1 MVRLRPYQEKWLERI
16 LSARGKVLVV
26 GATGSGKT
34 VVAAA
39 LMNRLASEG
48 KRVLFVAHRRELVT
62 QCIAR
67 LEESGCRGM
76 GAVMSGVQSEP
87 WKPIQVASL
96 LSLKC
101 GAMSGFDVVVIDEAH
116 RATAKTYGRVLNANR
131 GAQIYGLT
139 ATPKRLDGRSLGDVF
154 EVIVES
160 DPVSELIRIGAISKP
175 EIWSVHPQDLA
186 DVAIKNGDFSRA
198 ELSEKVRR
206 VVVFGDVIAHWRLHA
221 RNLRTVV
228 YCVDINHAQVTY
240 EAFCAEGI
248 RAALV
253 TNQTPTRQREQ
264 TLERVKAGDVQVIVN
279 VELLTEGWDVPA
291 LDCAL
296 LLRPT
301 LSETLL
307 LQMCGRVM
315 RGGKAKRPKI
325 LDHAGNF
332 TRNGHRPPWEDRV
345 WTLAESTR
353 KWNPKS
359 RKGMQTQQ
367 CPQCG
372 NVVAPNAAQCWGC
385 ERPFEV
391 YTVVETNSSV
401 VLQPLPLSKRDLAK
415 QWLIA
420 GKSYRWIAY
429 ALKIDLLEV
438 NAIADELAFADAKF
452 ATKRSQH
459 LSIVDRV
466 RSGENIGTVAKDSG
480 YSVPRIL
487 TLDDAVCAPCG
498 EDEKLSAVRAIRK
511 RKVQPREVQR
521 RLSMVRSEIKTL
533 TIEAAKRMLVNGFD
547 ADTVSQSLE
556 LDRDEV
562 IELCFEL
569 RHARAIKDSERR
581 YYYSDLVLDDA
592 SRTLWSNGDPWDL
605 RGKVATKPG
614 KDAFTTAWKTARD
627 TYEPLLKQIGLPASE
642 YKIRSH
648 LKCLGLS
655 DDDQDKVI
663 REWWELGLVTPVAI
677 RKGARKVAA

>member
-39 LMNRLASEG
+39 LMNRLAAEG

-67 LEESGCRGM
+67 LAESGCRGM

-87 WKPIQVASL
+87 WRPIQVASL

-116 RATAKTYGRVLNANR
+116 RATAKTYGRVLKANR

-175 EIWSVHPQDLA
+175 EIWSVHPHDLA
-186 DVAIKNGDFSRA
+186 DVAVTQGDFSRN
-198 ELSEKVRR
+198 ELSEKVCK

-221 RNLRTVV
+221 GNLRTVV

-253 TNQTPTRQREQ
+253 TNHTPTRQREQ
-264 TLERVKAGDVQVIVN
+264 TLERVKTGDIQVIVN

-345 WTLAESTR
+345 WTLAGAHP
-353 KWNPKS
+353 KWNHRS
-359 RKGMQTQQ
+359 RDASQTKV
-367 CPQCG
+367 CPACNNTLPRHAKECFSCEHVFMAEQ
-372 NVVAPNAAQCWGC
+372 VV
-385 ERPFEV
+385 V
-391 YTVVETNSSV
+391 TNNSV
-401 VLQPLPLSKRDLAK
+401 VLKPLPMSPRELAK
-415 QWLIA
+415 QWLRA
-420 GKSYRWIAY
+420 GRSYRWISTKLAIP
-429 ALKIDLLEV
+429 LHSV
-438 NAIADELAFADAKF
+438 NALADELAFEDPCFESVRREHK
-452 ATKRSQH
+452 Q
-459 LSIVDRV
+459 IVDRV
-466 RSGENIGTVAKDSG
+466 RSGESLFDVGRSYGIHSSRVMHLDN
-480 YSVPRIL
+480 SVCQECPEP
-487 TLDDAVCAPCG
+487 TKMA
-498 EDEKLSAVRAIRK
+498 AVRAMRRGRAAPLHIQKKLNLTRSEARSLATEAVLRLISSGVPLEEAQSRVGVYLDRSELFEVRDWVEPEFEMRRPEAHEHIDELINEYRVMAGLRRTNRDYANSLVIR
-511 RKVQPREVQR
+511 QQR
-521 RLSMVRSEIKTL
+521 RITEHDLLERVRDIVLRQTGL
-533 TIEAAKRMLVNGFD
+533 A
-547 ADTVSQSLE
+547 VS
-556 LDRDEV
+556 
-562 IELCFEL
+562 
-569 RHARAIKDSERR
+569 
-581 YYYSDLVLDDA
+581 
-592 SRTLWSNGDPWDL
+592 
-605 RGKVATKPG
+605 
-614 KDAFTTAWKTARD
+614 
-627 TYEPLLKQIGLPASE
+627 
-642 YKIRSH
+642 
-648 LKCLGLS
+648 S
-655 DDDQDKVI
+655 DDEECLVMSV
-663 REWWELGLVTPVAI
+663 WELGMLQKANRVHKKT
-677 RKGARKVAA
+677 G